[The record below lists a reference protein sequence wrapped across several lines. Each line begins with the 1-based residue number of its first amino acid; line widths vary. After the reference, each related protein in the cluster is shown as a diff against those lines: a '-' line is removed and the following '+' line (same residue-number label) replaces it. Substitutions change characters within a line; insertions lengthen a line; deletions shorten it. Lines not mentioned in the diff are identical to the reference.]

1 MISLKNNAQSVLT
14 LPVSAA
20 QTLLN
25 LSLGDGA
32 KFPDLSL
39 GDSFRCAIRDSAGN
53 LEYVR
58 VVQRAGDILTVERGQ
73 EGTRAL
79 DWKTGAR
86 VQLRMTAKT
95 WEDMAGEH
103 WKRVTDASGTPLI
116 PTVVNQSS
124 FWLPGNFVSL
134 FEQTRSFR
142 LYTGEGTF
150 LYGYVASSS
159 LSGNATLV
167 AVEGVNLPTTVI
179 AVDVGLPLN
188 VHPKAINATPVAHLT
203 DPSAHSAIIVPL
215 RGDINEIKEIL
226 SGLVRSDGTIDA
238 SMLPPATKKT
248 LGGVIIGKG
257 LKINDV
263 GLAEVDETV
272 FAKVPS
278 SVNADLAWAAN
289 RLRREG
295 GVDTVWYWAG
305 QGGQPAYLWGSN
317 DGTNMYV
324 YNPSNFSVNYANSA
338 GWAGGSGAVS
348 NIGAARVSGVV
359 SRCGDEICVHAPA
372 GGQYEIFYSQQV
384 AVTSGRFPQSELHAT
399 LNPGVYAGGS
409 FLGKTENMKHD
420 DAHMV
425 GNAGILYRI

>member
-25 LSLGDGA
+25 LSLGDGVN
-32 KFPDLSL
+32 FPDLSL

-79 DWKTGAR
+79 NWKTGAR

-103 WKRVTDASGTPLI
+103 WKRVTDASGMHLI
-116 PTVVNQSS
+116 PTVVNQFS

-167 AVEGVNLPTTVI
+167 AVEGVSLPTAVI
-179 AVDVGLPLN
+179 AIDVGLPLN
-188 VHPKAINATPVAHLT
+188 VHPKAVNATPVAHLT
-203 DPSAHSAIIVPL
+203 APSAHSSIIVPL
-215 RGDINEIKEIL
+215 RGDINEVKEIL

-295 GVDTVWYWAG
+295 GVDTAWSWAG
-305 QGGQPAYLWGSN
+305 QEGQPAFLWGGN
-317 DGTNMYV
+317 DGVNMYV
-324 YNPSNFSVNYANSA
+324 YNPANFNVNSANSANYANSA
-338 GWAGGSGAVS
+338 GSAPANGGTAYSAQVTPNIIWVNWTTLPSGGTWRFISIGGDPSEMSCKDLAGGSYEMGRGFAV
-348 NIGAARVSGVV
+348 
-359 SRCGDEICVHAPA
+359 
-372 GGQYEIFYSQQV
+372 
-384 AVTSGRFPQSELHAT
+384 
-399 LNPGVYAGGS
+399 
-409 FLGKTENMKHD
+409 
-420 DAHMV
+420 
-425 GNAGILYRI
+425 RIA